1 MNSLF
6 NKLKALRHNRTAQGT
21 LWVLGARLLRTFLQS
36 AYFLLVARALGAQQ
50 YGTFIGVAA
59 LTKVLLPFA
68 TWGAAQVLTKQVA
81 RDRARFPQAWG
92 NALYL
97 VTTFSLLSFGLL
109 IPAGELVLPGVGHL
123 GLWISIGL
131 ADLFF
136 SRVLDIALKAFLAVE
151 LAHRNAQLHV
161 LLSINSVIA
170 ALCLSFLIPQP
181 TALIWGYFYLASRIA
196 TAVVA
201 LFLVWRDIGPPRLCL
216 KQIHP
221 ELTQGFYFAVDLSAQ
236 SFSADLDKTMLARMA
251 TLQATGIYGAA
262 YRIIDVAMAPV
273 FSVMAV
279 SYAKFFKH
287 GATGI
292 KGSLSVAKK
301 LVPLAGSYGA
311 IATAALWL
319 VAPLTPYVLGPEYE
333 PAIAAL
339 RWLSPILLFK
349 SLQYFAADTL
359 TGAGLQGYRTS
370 LQVVMALFNGLGN
383 LWLIPLFSWKGAAWA
398 SLATDGLLTLSLWG
412 LVYFFYCQP
421 ERAQTKAH
429 S

>member
-1 MNSLF
+1 MKSLL
-6 NKLKALRHNRTAQGT
+6 NRLQRLRHNRTAQGT
-21 LWVLGARLLRTFLQS
+21 VWVLGARLLRTFLQS

-50 YGTFIGVAA
+50 YGTFIGVTA

-81 RDRARFPQAWG
+81 RDRNRFPQAWG

-97 VTTFSLLSFGLL
+97 VTTFSLLSFALL
-109 IPAGELVLPGVGHL
+109 IPTSEIILPNVAAL
-123 GLWISIGL
+123 GLWVSIGI
-131 ADLFF
+131 AELFF
-136 SRVLDIALKAFLAVE
+136 SRVLDVALKAFLAVD

-161 LLSINSVIA
+161 LLSINSVLA
-170 ALCLSFLIPQP
+170 ALSLSLFIPEP
-181 TALIWGYFYLASRIA
+181 TALIWGQFYLVSRVVTAAIA
-196 TAVVA
+196 
-201 LFLVWRDIGPPRLCL
+201 LLLVWRDIGPPRLAL

-273 FSVMAV
+273 LSLMAV
-279 SYAKFFKH
+279 SYAKFFKQ
-287 GATGI
+287 GADGI
-292 KGSLSVAKK
+292 QGSLKLAKR

-311 IATAALWL
+311 IASVGLWL
-319 VAPLTPYVLGPEYE
+319 TAPLVPYVLGPEYE

-359 TGAGLQGYRTS
+359 TGAGLQGHRTL
-370 LQVVMALFNGLGN
+370 LQVVMAVFNGLGN
-383 LWLIPLFSWKGAAWA
+383 AWLIPLYSWKGAAWA

-412 LVYFFYCQP
+412 LVAFFYNRSNRIESC
-421 ERAQTKAH
+421 KA
-429 S
+429 

>member
-1 MNSLF
+1 MNSLLA
-6 NKLKALRHNRTAQGT
+6 KLKKLRHNTTAQGT

-50 YGTFIGVAA
+50 YGTFIGVTA

-68 TWGAAQVLTKQVA
+68 AWGSAQVLTKQVA
-81 RDRARFPQAWG
+81 RNREQFPQAWG

-97 VTTFSLLSFGLL
+97 VTTFALLSFALL
-109 IPAGELVLPGVGHL
+109 IPAGEIILPNVAHL
-123 GLWISIGL
+123 GLWVSIGI

-136 SRVLDIALKAFLAVE
+136 SRILDVALKAFLAVE
-151 LAHRNAQLHV
+151 MAHRNAQLHV
-161 LLSINSVIA
+161 LLSINSVLA
-170 ALCLSFLIPQP
+170 ALCLSLLVPEP
-181 TALIWGYFYLASRIA
+181 TALIWGQFYLVSRIA
-196 TAVVA
+196 TAAVA
-201 LFLVWRDIGPPRLCL
+201 LLLVWRDIGPPRLAL

-279 SYAKFFKH
+279 SYAKFFKK
-287 GATGI
+287 GASGI
-292 KGSLSVAKK
+292 QGSLSVAKR
-301 LVPLAGSYGA
+301 LVPLAGGYGA
-311 IATAALWL
+311 IATVGLWL
-319 VAPLTPYVLGPEYE
+319 VAPLVPYVLGPEYE

-359 TGAGLQGYRTS
+359 TGAGLQGHRTF
-370 LQVVMALFNGLGN
+370 LQVVMSLFNGFGN
-383 LWLIPLFSWKGAAWA
+383 AWLIPIYSWKGAAWA

-412 LVYFFYCQP
+412 LVAFFNHRALQP
-421 ERAQTKAH
+421 QISKG
-429 S
+429 